1 MKSEQVVFG
10 VHAARAL
17 LGEHAHQVL
26 RLLIARSDDAQTQ
39 ALRELARAAGIE
51 TQRCERQVLDELTQG
66 ATHQGV
72 VVYCR
77 GFPEWDEVALQRH
90 LDSLT
95 EPALLLVLDGVQDP
109 HNLGACLRTAN
120 AARVHAVITP
130 KDRAC
135 GLTPT
140 VVKVASGAVGSVPFA
155 RVVNLARCLRTLA
168 ERGIWIVGTG
178 ADAGQSLY
186 GAQLGGALAL
196 VMGAEGRGLRRL
208 TRDGCDALVNIPMPG
223 DAGSL
228 NVSVATGVVLFE
240 ALRQRSAN

>member
-1 MKSEQVVFG
+1 MRSEQFVFG

-26 RLLIARSDDAQTQ
+26 RLLLARSDDAQAR
-39 ALRELARAAGIE
+39 ALLELARAAGIE
-51 TQRCERQVLDELTQG
+51 TQRCERQLLDELTQG

-90 LDSLT
+90 LDALT

-120 AARVHAVITP
+120 AAGVHAVIAP

-135 GLTPT
+135 GLTSV
-140 VVKVASGAVGSVPFA
+140 VVKAASGAVGLVPFA
-155 RVVNLARCLRTLA
+155 RVVNLARCLRTLT
-168 ERGIWIVGTG
+168 ERGIWIIGTA

-186 GAQLGGALAL
+186 SSELGGAVAL
-196 VMGAEGRGLRRL
+196 VLGAEGRGLRRL
-208 TRDGCDALVNIPMPG
+208 TRDSCDALVGIPMPG
-223 DAGSL
+223 DVGSL

-240 ALRQRSAN
+240 ALRQRSAD

>member
-120 AARVHAVITP
+120 AARVHAVIHASSIWP
-130 KDRAC
+130 VACARLQSGGYGSSAPPQMLDRVSTARNW
-135 GLTPT
+135 
-140 VVKVASGAVGSVPFA
+140 VAPW
-155 RVVNLARCLRTLA
+155 R
-168 ERGIWIVGTG
+168 W
-178 ADAGQSLY
+178 
-186 GAQLGGALAL
+186 
-196 VMGAEGRGLRRL
+196 
-208 TRDGCDALVNIPMPG
+208 
-223 DAGSL
+223 
-228 NVSVATGVVLFE
+228 
-240 ALRQRSAN
+240 

>member
-1 MKSEQVVFG
+1 MFG

-17 LGEHAHQVL
+17 LGDRAHQVQ
-26 RLLIARSDDAQTQ
+26 RLLIARGDDAHAQ
-39 ALRELARAAGIE
+39 ALLELANSAGIE

-77 GFPEWDEVALQRH
+77 GFPQWDEVTLQRH
-90 LDSLT
+90 LDTLT

-109 HNLGACLRTAN
+109 HNLGACLRTAD
-120 AARVHAVITP
+120 AAGVHAVIAP

-135 GLTPT
+135 GLTST

-155 RVVNLARCLRTLA
+155 CVVNLARCLRTLA
-168 ERGIWIVGTG
+168 ERGIWIVGT
-178 ADAGQSLY
+178 AGEAGKSLY
-186 GAQLGGALAL
+186 SVELSSAVAL

-208 TRDGCDALVNIPMPG
+208 TRDGCDVIAGIPMPG
-223 DAGSL
+223 DVGSL

-240 ALRQRSAN
+240 ALRQRSAD